1 MSCLCFGGGDDDDDD
16 DAYSNC
22 LTCSMLWKLLE
33 LLLSL
38 SSLAAMIFDAASAAW
53 PLARAAFAL
62 LSSILCNR
70 SARH

>member
-1 MSCLCFGGGDDDDDD
+1 MSCLCFGGGDDDDDDDDDD

-38 SSLAAMIFDAASAAW
+38 SSLAAMIFDAASTAW

-62 LSSILCNR
+62 LSLDFM
-70 SARH
+70 

>member
-16 DAYSNC
+16 DDAYSNC
-22 LTCSMLWKLLE
+22 LTCSMMLWKLLE

-38 SSLAAMIFDAASAAW
+38 SSLAAMIFDAASTAW

-62 LSSILCNR
+62 LSLDFM
-70 SARH
+70 